1 MPQEDTAPQAE
12 RTAANA
18 PPPPAPAKSLRQWL
32 SGRET
37 PPTLNLEARWAESA
51 DMAAFLA
58 DAAALNRRLSSRR
71 SWVRSE
77 VALRLQGA
85 VNAARAAGTGNAAQ
99 NMQVARETLAKAQAV
114 YLDDMQ
120 AKNRVIYLSGLV
132 LGVALMV
139 LLPLVLLW
147 FLGLAAR
154 GLEGTQDKVQETVLG
169 TLEWFSKAAPLTT
182 TAPLFFFAGLG
193 ACASVLSRLT
203 TIDLKGETSRA
214 MVLLAAA
221 IRPALAVIFACVMF
235 VILKNKIVSVGT
247 EEVSSALIWISAFL
261 CGYSERFATDML
273 ERVPLGA
280 GAAGAAPAAPAAAP
294 PAAGATAASAAAAAI
309 AAAAAT
315 SASTPGVDGS
325 DAPQAPTPAPAPDA
339 TVDPRGS

>member
-1 MPQEDTAPQAE
+1 M
-12 RTAANA
+12 
-18 PPPPAPAKSLRQWL
+18 
-32 SGRET
+32 
-37 PPTLNLEARWAESA
+37 
-51 DMAAFLA
+51 
-58 DAAALNRRLSSRR
+58 SSRR

-85 VNAARAAGTGNAAQ
+85 VNAARTAGTGNTAQ

-120 AKNRVIYLSGLV
+120 AKSRVIYLSGLV

-154 GLEGTQDKVQETVLG
+154 GLEGMQDKVQETVLG

-221 IRPALAVIFACVMF
+221 IRPALAVIFACVM
-235 VILKNKIVSVGT
+235 
-247 EEVSSALIWISAFL
+247 SA
-261 CGYSERFATDML
+261 ATS
-273 ERVPLGA
+273 
-280 GAAGAAPAAPAAAP
+280 

-315 SASTPGVDGS
+315 SAGTSGVDGS
-325 DAPQAPTPAPAPDA
+325 DAAQAPTPAPAPSA